1 MSPCTC
7 GLSTKDCPIHD
18 APEPIKPK
26 RTIPDDNYDLTSRET
41 ELRNL
46 IIKGLSNSEI
56 ADIMQVRPKTI
67 RQLMIGIYAK
77 YRCSTRTEVI
87 ATHFGL
93 R

>member
-1 MSPCTC
+1 MSDCTC
-7 GLSTKDCPIHD
+7 ALKYPCPLHD
-18 APEPIKPK
+18 TEAPTPKP
-26 RTIPDDNYDLTSRET
+26 RTIPDDNYDLTPRET

-46 IIKGLSNSEI
+46 IIKGLSNTEI
-56 ADIMQVRPKTI
+56 ADLMQVRPKTI

-77 YRCSTRTEVI
+77 YKCSTRTEVI